1 MQYGNWL
8 LSQYHHGKSK
18 AMVEQGVARKTVS
31 ERKEQKEV
39 QGRRKRRHTERENS
53 KRKKISLKT

>member
-1 MQYGNWL
+1 
-8 LSQYHHGKSK
+8 
-18 AMVEQGVARKTVS
+18 MVEQGVARKTVS